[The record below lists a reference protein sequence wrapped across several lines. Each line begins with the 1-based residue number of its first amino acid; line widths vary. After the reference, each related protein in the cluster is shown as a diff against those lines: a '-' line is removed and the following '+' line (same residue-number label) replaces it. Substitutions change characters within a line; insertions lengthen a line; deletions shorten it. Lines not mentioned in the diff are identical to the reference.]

1 MYKEAGC
8 YVKKSQHLFD
18 GDAEK
23 IQSYLQPLE
32 GKHGTG
38 MAFVITQVQFSTTE
52 FLHDLR

>member
-18 GDAEK
+18 GDDEK